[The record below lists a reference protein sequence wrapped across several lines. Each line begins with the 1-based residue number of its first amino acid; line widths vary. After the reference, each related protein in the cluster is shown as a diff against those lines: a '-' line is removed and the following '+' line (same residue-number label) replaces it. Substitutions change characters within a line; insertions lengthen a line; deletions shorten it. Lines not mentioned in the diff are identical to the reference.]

1 MTTNKPLSHREK
13 LMREGTK
20 QLYEYGFHGTTV
32 DRILEASGVP
42 KGSFY
47 HHFGSKEAFA
57 REALERYVR
66 FQLDLLAK
74 WSAAEDI
81 DTADAIYGYFTDM
94 AEAFTRSRHQR
105 ACLLGKLSTE
115 MAAGSPAFRDLL
127 AADVLRWKEKL
138 VDLLQR
144 GRDRDDVREDLTVD
158 ELADAVLALIQGVFV
173 LALAVRN
180 KAMLDATGAT
190 LRLLIRRP

>member
-1 MTTNKPLSHREK
+1 
-13 LMREGTK
+13 
-20 QLYEYGFHGTTV
+20 V

-74 WSAAEDI
+74 WSAAQEI